1 MRLQRGSGVKGL
13 AAMDNICRCND
24 VCILRPLLDVHPDVL
39 KEYLIQKNIQWIEDE
54 SNQCQDFLRA
64 RIRSFLPDM
73 EARTGISAVK
83 ICTAVRNLQRT
94 KSF

>member
-39 KEYLIQKNIQWIEDE
+39 KEYLIQKI
-54 SNQCQDFLRA
+54 SNGLKTNR
-64 RIRSFLPDM
+64 
-73 EARTGISAVK
+73 ISAKTFLGLVYGLFYLIWK
-83 ICTAVRNLQRT
+83 QEPA
-94 KSF
+94 SAP